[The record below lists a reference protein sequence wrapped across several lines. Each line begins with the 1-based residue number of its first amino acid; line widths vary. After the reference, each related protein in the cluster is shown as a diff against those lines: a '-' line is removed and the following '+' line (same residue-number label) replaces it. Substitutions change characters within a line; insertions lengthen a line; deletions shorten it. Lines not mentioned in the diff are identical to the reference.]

1 MAKYDKTKKYW
12 IQLKDDW
19 FDDDAIKWIEEQKNG
34 IEYSHF
40 YMKLMLKSIKT
51 NGYLIR
57 QVGKILIPYNPEAIS
72 NLTRTDIDTVI
83 VAMELLKKIGL
94 VQILEDGTI
103 YIEQV
108 QKMIGYTTGGA
119 ERKALQRDKTPETPI
134 GWTKGGQMST
144 KDKDKDKDI
153 IKDKYISEQVAK
165 PTEKNSDA
173 LSEIL
178 ETEDF
183 EQELKDK
190 IILWLQYK
198 KEKKS
203 GYKPTGFKV
212 FLKDVKKSVE
222 EHGKDYTLQRFD
234 YSMSKNYQGVFF
246 ETSDKQVK
254 VESEYNKK
262 RRMKNDTSGFYG

>member
-1 MAKYDKTKKYW
+1 MAEIQEDFFNRDFKGVW
-12 IQLKDDW
+12 IPRELWLD
-19 FDDDAIKWIEEQKNG
+19 G
-34 IEYSHF
+34 
-40 YMKLMLKSIKT
+40 
-51 NGYLIR
+51 
-57 QVGKILIPYNPEAIS
+57 
-72 NLTRTDIDTVI
+72 NLT
-83 VAMELLKKIGL
+83 
-94 VQILEDGTI
+94 ILEKAIMAEIDSLSGEKGCYAGNEYFSKFFGCSVTKVSNTVAKLIDLTYIDLEYFNGRQRILRSNFNFNLLYKMQSRLAESVSLPYKKCKVDLQKVQAINTTI
-103 YIEQV
+103 N
-108 QKMIGYTTGGA
+108 
-119 ERKALQRDKTPETPI
+119 
-134 GWTKGGQMST
+134 TKNNKSNNG
-144 KDKDKDKDI
+144 
-153 IKDKYISEQVAK
+153 SEQVAK

-173 LSEIL
+173 LSKIL
-178 ETEDF
+178 EAEDF

-222 EHGKDYTLQRFD
+222 KHGKDYTLQRFD

-254 VESEYNKK
+254 VEESEYK